1 MIIMQK
7 VFNLF
12 STVAFLGVVAI
23 GAGAGYV
30 YVNKDTIVETV
41 KEAAMAQVTEALP
54 GLVGGALGGGGGLGI
69 PSGSG
74 GPVGT
79 GLGGSLPVPGN
90 PLGF

>member
-1 MIIMQK
+1 MQK

-30 YVNKDTIVETV
+30 YVNKDAIIDGI
-41 KEAAMAQVTEALP
+41 KEAAMEQVTDALP
-54 GLVGGALGGGGGLGI
+54 GLIGGGLGGGL
-69 PSGSG
+69 PAPGG
-74 GPVGT
+74 GPGGT
-79 GLGGSLPVPGN
+79 GLGGALPLPGS